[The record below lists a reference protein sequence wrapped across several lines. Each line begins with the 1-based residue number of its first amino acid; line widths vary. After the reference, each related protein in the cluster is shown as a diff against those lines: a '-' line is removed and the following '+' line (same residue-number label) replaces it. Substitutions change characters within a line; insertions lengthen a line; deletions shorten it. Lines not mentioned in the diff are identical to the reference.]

1 MLLPPDDPTDGSRA
15 SNQGVRLVLRELRRA
30 ESVDTVQLPGDAEPW
45 NARVVFRL
53 SGTGVGGATLRVYFE
68 RYAGPEGTLALDQP
82 PRAALQQ
89 LVDAAKEMAMIPEL
103 TGETTPTTIT

>member
-30 ESVDTVQLPGDAEPW
+30 ESVDMVQLPGDAEPW

-53 SGTGVGGATLRVYFE
+53 S
-68 RYAGPEGTLALDQP
+68 
-82 PRAALQQ
+82 
-89 LVDAAKEMAMIPEL
+89 
-103 TGETTPTTIT
+103 